1 MTGNNGYVLYFRNH
15 IILTRRLNAG
25 IPRNKMNIRFF
36 KGLHT
41 IVLATLTGLIA
52 MPSEA
57 QALTSCTM
65 TYKLSGWSFVYKQY
79 DGIGHIS
86 CSNGQR
92 AQVGLSSKSIGFTIG
107 KSEIEGT
114 AVFSEV
120 RNLNEI
126 YGHFA
131 ALEGHAGMTKSVDGQ
146 VLTRGE
152 ISLVLSGKGRG
163 VDIGVTLGA
172 LTISPR

>member
-1 MTGNNGYVLYFRNH
+1 
-15 IILTRRLNAG
+15 
-25 IPRNKMNIRFF
+25 MNIRFSR
-36 KGLHT
+36 L
-41 IVLATLTGLIA
+41 LPALTVAAFFGAGA
-52 MPSEA
+52 MPAAA
-57 QALTSCTM
+57 QSMASCTM

-86 CSNGQR
+86 CNNGQR

-114 AVFSEV
+114 GVFSEV

-126 YGHFA
+126 YGHYA
-131 ALEGHAGMTKSVDGQ
+131 AFEGHAGVTKSVDAQ
-146 VLTRGE
+146 VLTSGE
-152 ISLVLSGKGRG
+152 ISLALSGNGRG
-163 VDIGVTLGA
+163 VDIGVTIGA

>member
-1 MTGNNGYVLYFRNH
+1 MKTRVSR
-15 IILTRRLNAG
+15 IIFTLIA
-25 IPRNKMNIRFF
+25 
-36 KGLHT
+36 
-41 IVLATLTGLIA
+41 ACLTGFTA
-52 MPSEA
+52 MPVAA
-57 QALTSCTM
+57 QSMTSCTM
-65 TYKLSGWSFVYKQY
+65 TYKMSGWSFVYKQY
-79 DGIGHIS
+79 DGVGHIS

-114 AVFSEV
+114 GVFSEV

-126 YGHFA
+126 YGHYV
-131 ALEGHAGMTKSVDGQ
+131 ALGGHAGVTKSVDGQ
-146 VLTRGE
+146 VLTSGE

-172 LTISPR
+172 LNVTPR

>member
-1 MTGNNGYVLYFRNH
+1 MKTRICKLMPVPVL
-15 IILTRRLNAG
+15 
-25 IPRNKMNIRFF
+25 
-36 KGLHT
+36 
-41 IVLATLTGLIA
+41 IVAVLLGAVA
-52 MPSEA
+52 MPVAAESM
-57 QALTSCTM
+57 TSCTM

-79 DGIGHIS
+79 DGVGHIS

-114 AVFSEV
+114 GRFSEV

-126 YGHFA
+126 YGHYM
-131 ALEGHAGMTKSVDGQ
+131 ALEGHAGLTGSVDGQ
-146 VLTRGE
+146 VLTSGE
-152 ISLVLSGKGRG
+152 ISLALSGKGRG

-172 LTISPR
+172 LTVSPR

>member
-1 MTGNNGYVLYFRNH
+1 
-15 IILTRRLNAG
+15 
-25 IPRNKMNIRFF
+25 MNIRFSR
-36 KGLHT
+36 
-41 IVLATLTGLIA
+41 ATSFFAMAALIGVSA
-52 MPSEA
+52 MPASA

-65 TYKLSGWSFVYKQY
+65 TYKMSGWSLVYKQY

-131 ALEGHAGMTKSVDGQ
+131 ALEGHAGVTKSVDGQ

-172 LTISPR
+172 LSITPR